1 MRSGEEENS
10 LATLTVN
17 NVDGAGTI
25 YRFDNSRKDL
35 VQSAELGLR
44 GKLQTGEVAHS
55 LVFAANS
62 MIKKKKAHSYMIL
75 AIS

>member
-10 LATLTVN
+10 LANLTVN
-17 NVDGAGTI
+17 NVDGAGTF

-44 GKLQTGEVAHS
+44 GQWQTGEV
-55 LVFAANS
+55 L
-62 MIKKKKAHSYMIL
+62 IIGY
-75 AIS
+75 